1 MRRSHISGTTL
12 LLVALALAS
21 TGCGSADS
29 DGSDEESVLLAID
42 GRSANTTADGEQWL
56 VTLAEVSPHA
66 VFMDER
72 PGRNAGLVA
81 TEIVVAEWAELGF
94 GSDPPNAFLS
104 GSNHP
109 PVPVEIVE
117 QPTYDTS
124 AGTLSVK
131 VVLVGGY
138 VGGDVPSVLDHPLL
152 VIDSST
158 AINSDL
164 LDLTVAGV
172 SLTGTIGDTG
182 YGISAPSGEVNSGD
196 AIAGPGCQPWLACEQ
211 SGLFNT
217 DNQGVVQIDFDNAI
231 DVSALYL
238 MGLTTDFDGSQGS
251 VLVEHDNGSLT
262 LQSDPSA
269 DPSTAGFL
277 SANVS
282 LSGITFLRFVPEVG
296 PFTVGGVLSNTN

>member
-1 MRRSHISGTTL
+1 MPRSS
-12 LLVALALAS
+12 VPALALLLLALVFAS
-21 TGCGSADS
+21 TACESAEPAD
-29 DGSDEESVLLAID
+29 SDEESVLLAID

-56 VTLAEVSPHA
+56 VTLGEVSSHA

-81 TEIVVAEWAELGF
+81 TDIVVAEWAELGF

-109 PVPVEIVE
+109 PVPVEIVD

-138 VGGDVPSVLDHPLL
+138 AGGDLPAALDHPLL

-158 AINSDL
+158 AINSNL
-164 LDLTVAGV
+164 LDLTDAGV
-172 SLTGTIGDTG
+172 SLTGTIGEIG
-182 YGISAPSGEVNSGD
+182 YTIGPVSGEVSSGS
-196 AIAGPGCQPWLACEQ
+196 AISGPGCQPWLACEQ
-211 SGLFNT
+211 SGVFNT
-217 DNQGVVQIDFDNAI
+217 DSQGAVQIQFDSAI

-238 MGLTTDFDGSQGS
+238 MGFTTDFDGTQSS
-251 VLVEHDNGSLT
+251 VIVEYDNGNLT
-262 LQSDPSA
+262 FESDPSA

-277 SANVS
+277 TANVS

-296 PFTVGGVLSNTN
+296 TFTVAGILSNAN